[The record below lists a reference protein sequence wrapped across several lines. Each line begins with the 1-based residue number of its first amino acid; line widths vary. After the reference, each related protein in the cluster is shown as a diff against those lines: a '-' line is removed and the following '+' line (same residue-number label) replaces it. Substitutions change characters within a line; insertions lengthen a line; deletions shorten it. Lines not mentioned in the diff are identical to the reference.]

1 MQTHTAAATCTD
13 TSFNVFI
20 YDRSSDEASQLQN
33 CKLNSVTVR
42 KPSAIFA
49 SFTFAIWLW
58 VAFHDFAIIEF
69 ILWFCGYESFS
80 RVNSRIIPFKRF
92 CVFPK
97 KRLSSPLWEWKV
109 EKSLKLIYT
118 DYFPRVVKMCPQ
130 IQSVLIE
137 CVHFTKNIF
146 LAISRIAYDR
156 RFDRKKVA
164 VEAILQHV
172 SNHCE
177 SIIS

>member
-1 MQTHTAAATCTD
+1 
-13 TSFNVFI
+13 
-20 YDRSSDEASQLQN
+20 
-33 CKLNSVTVR
+33 
-42 KPSAIFA
+42 
-49 SFTFAIWLW
+49 
-58 VAFHDFAIIEF
+58 
-69 ILWFCGYESFS
+69 
-80 RVNSRIIPFKRF
+80 
-92 CVFPK
+92 
-97 KRLSSPLWEWKV
+97 
-109 EKSLKLIYT
+109 
-118 DYFPRVVKMCPQ
+118 MCPQ